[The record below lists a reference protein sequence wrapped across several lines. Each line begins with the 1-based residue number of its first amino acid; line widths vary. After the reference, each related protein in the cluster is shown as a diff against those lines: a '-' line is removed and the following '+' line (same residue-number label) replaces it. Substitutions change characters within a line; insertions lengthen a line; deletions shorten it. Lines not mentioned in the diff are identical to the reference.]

1 MIVKHFQVSTFD
13 LRPSYL
19 DGRIMNAV
27 LAKSQIG
34 VEEYLELVLDDRPEP
49 DYVDGEVVERA
60 LPTPTHSEIQA
71 LLILMFAPL
80 ISRFGLLLRPEIR
93 VRIQPHRFRVV
104 DLAVFQGARPEG
116 RYATAPPIVAIEIV
130 SPDDRHSSLAHRLE
144 DYRRWGVPNVWLV
157 DPDLKRLYRY
167 SEAGLLQ
174 FPALGLPEFDFEISA
189 QELFKDV

>member
-1 MIVKHFQVSTFD
+1 M
-13 LRPSYL
+13 
-19 DGRIMNAV
+19 MNAV

-60 LPTPTHSEIQA
+60 LPTPIHAQIQTLLGILFA
-71 LLILMFAPL
+71 PLLNRFRLILM
-80 ISRFGLLLRPEIR
+80 SELRVQIEPG
-93 VRIQPHRFRVV
+93 RFRVIDFV
-104 DLAVFQGARPEG
+104 VYRDTRPEG
-116 RYATAPPIVAIEIV
+116 RYGTAPAFVAIEIV
-130 SPDDRHSSLAHRLE
+130 SPDDRYTELAHRLE

-157 DPDLKRLYRY
+157 DPELKRLYRY

-174 FPALGLPEFDFEISA
+174 FPALSLPEFDFEISA